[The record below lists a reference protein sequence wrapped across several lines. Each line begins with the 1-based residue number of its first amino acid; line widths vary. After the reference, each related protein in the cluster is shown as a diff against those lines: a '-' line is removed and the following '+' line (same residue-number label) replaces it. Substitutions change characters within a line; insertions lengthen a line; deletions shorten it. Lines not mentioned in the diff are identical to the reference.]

1 VDRKEAMRAA
11 VDLLAT
17 VVRNVRLRREL
28 SKACPEPHLNFWRL
42 IYGNCTDTAV
52 QDWCKLFG
60 ADGGN
65 NQALHRKTL
74 TADADQFRQDLFNA
88 LGIKED
94 EWKAYWQEI
103 KTYRDRSVAHF
114 DPRRVEIKTYPKF
127 DLALESAY
135 FYYDY
140 LRAELAKVGVTQMPA
155 SLRDYSDD
163 LADQSRDIAKAALI
177 ATKGFEEKVR

>member
-1 VDRKEAMRAA
+1 MDRKDAMSAA

-17 VVRNVRLRREL
+17 IVRNIRLRREL
-28 SKACPEPHLNFWRL
+28 SKACPEPHLNFWRV

-60 ADGGN
+60 ADGGG
-65 NQALHRKTL
+65 NQTLHWKTL
-74 TADADQFRQDLFNA
+74 ATDEDQFRQDLLKA
-88 LGIKED
+88 LGVNED
-94 EWKAYWQEI
+94 QWVANWHEI
-103 KTYRDRSVAHF
+103 KTYRDMAVAHF
-114 DPRRVEIKTYPKF
+114 DPRRVSIKTYPKF

-155 SLRDYSDD
+155 SLRVYSDD
-163 LADQSRDIAKAALI
+163 FANQSRDIAKAALN